1 MSRTTVFEMV
11 RQVLDD
17 SREKLASDS
26 SGIEKQAAAHSQ
38 PSEPQDSP
46 KVKVAGKYTV
56 DGLSKIAQS
65 CFYLSDNIHQ
75 VNDDRTPQEKLAEMA
90 ATHEALTKAAFEM
103 GESAPPEPSQPK
115 GEGNK
120 GPHQTQKSNPESNP
134 PATVGLD
141 DSGTGVGAGNAI
153 PSEETNTPG
162 ESLDAGESGAAKPVH
177 QSPKSVVPSEKANP
191 QDTANALE
199 TNKEMM
205 MAEQPEAILKQA
217 SRAERTL
224 AKLTGKMPGTVKV
237 AKMMKAAEQSGVPQ
251 NVAQALIQ
259 KLAEDALNPAKVSA
273 GKEPVLQS
281 AAGAPS
287 ALSQGTEA
295 GEGTPRETAPTTGE
309 AVGRPLVASNEAAMN
324 ATKQQAKT
332 QNVRAGMDQLLTE
345 KALSSANDQ
354 TLQKSL
360 DNTSSAG
367 VKISAARELLRKF
380 AASSS
385 ENAQKVLALSK
396 IAMGEVEGME
406 VPPEEGAV
414 PVAAPA
420 AAAAPEEGM
429 EAPSDEALDAAKA
442 GVTPDELA
450 EAEALLTA
458 QGAQAAAVEPPG
470 VPEGTEAPPAK
481 ESQMGMMGGGMP
493 PSASGAGMP
502 PSMGM

>member
-1 MSRTTVFEMV
+1 MSARTTVFEMV

-26 SGIEKQAAAHSQ
+26 SGVEKQAAAH
-38 PSEPQDSP
+38 PQTHPGVQSP
-46 KVKVAGKYTV
+46 GVTVAGKYTV

-75 VNDDRTPQEKLAEMA
+75 VNDQRSPQEKLAEMA
-90 ATHEALTKAAFEM
+90 AAHEALTKAAFDV
-103 GESAPPEPSQPK
+103 GKGAPPEPSQNK

-120 GPHQTQKSNPESNP
+120 GSHQTQKSNSESDP
-134 PATVGLD
+134 PATVGTD

-153 PSEETNTPG
+153 PSEGTNTPG

-177 QSPKSVVPSEKANP
+177 QSPKSVTPSEKPNP
-191 QDTANALE
+191 LDAGNALE

-205 MAEQPEAILKQA
+205 MADQPEAVLKQA

-237 AKMMKAAEQSGVPQ
+237 AKMMQAADQTGVPRS
-251 NVAQALIQ
+251 VAQALIQ
-259 KLAEDALNPAKVSA
+259 KLAEDALNPAKVSSP
-273 GKEPVLQS
+273 KEPILQS
-281 AAGAPS
+281 AAGAPN
-287 ALSQGTEA
+287 ALMQGTEA

-332 QNVRAGMDQLLTE
+332 QNVRAAMGQLLTE

-380 AASSS
+380 AASNP

-406 VPPEEGAV
+406 GVPPEAAAM
-414 PVAAPA
+414 PAPA
-420 AAAAPEEGM
+420 PEAP

-450 EAEALLTA
+450 EAEQLLTA
-458 QGAQAAAVEPPG
+458 QGAQAEAVQPPG
-470 VPEGTEAPPAK
+470 APVEGAETPEKDSMFGAA
-481 ESQMGMMGGGMP
+481 GMGGG
-493 PSASGAGMP
+493 A
-502 PSMGM
+502 PSMGMA